1 MKAAFSELSLAV
13 TVLALSITSSSCS
26 YLTNFNRQYAWD
38 NSCHKFAFISREN
51 RKLQDMGG
59 RKEKAAIHNKEI
71 LSIVSMFHA
80 TAQTASKFTLRRLNF
95 ISTQHSFE
103 AILADRR
110 TLITYQFRKWL
121 SNDELS
127 VIATVVCLF

>member
-1 MKAAFSELSLAV
+1 MKAAFFELSLAV

-59 RKEKAAIHNKEI
+59 RKEKQPHTIRKYLVLFPFSTLLIKRLQNLPSVDFI
-71 LSIVSMFHA
+71 LSP
-80 TAQTASKFTLRRLNF
+80 Q
-95 ISTQHSFE
+95 
-103 AILADRR
+103 ILADRR
-110 TLITYQFRKWL
+110 TLITNQFRKWL